1 VTEPIP
7 AGLTPGELR
16 RYARHLTLPHV
27 GVEGQR
33 KLKRARVLVLG
44 AGGLGSPAALYLAA
58 AGVGTLGLVDDDVV
72 DLSNLQ
78 RQVLHGTGAV
88 GTPKLASAAA
98 RLRDANP
105 EIAVRLHETRLTSAN
120 ALAILDGYDV
130 VIDGS
135 DNFPTRYLLNDACA
149 LLGKPDVSGAVH
161 RFEGQVSVFWAE
173 RGPCYRCLYREPP
186 PAGLVPSCEESGVL
200 GVLPGIVG
208 TLQALEAI
216 KLVLGIGEPL
226 VGRLLMFDALA
237 VRFHEIAVE
246 KDPACPLC
254 GARPEITSLVDY
266 DVFCG
271 TPRAPA
277 GGLEH
282 GERDLEIDV
291 VALDAA
297 RRAGER
303 LVLVD
308 VREPVEWEICRIAGS
323 VLIPLR
329 ELPARAG
336 EIDRAADVVTVC
348 HTGRRSL
355 TAARL
360 LRAAGVPSA
369 VSLRGGVDA
378 WARLVDPTM
387 PRY

>member
-1 VTEPIP
+1 MTEPIP
-7 AGLTPGELR
+7 AGLTPGESR

-27 GVEGQR
+27 GLEGQG
-33 KLKRARVLVLG
+33 KLKRARVLVVG

-58 AGVGTLGLVDDDVV
+58 AGVGTLGLADDDVV

-78 RQVLHGTGAV
+78 RQVLHGTAAV

-105 EIAVRLHETRLTSAN
+105 EIAVRLHATRLTSAN
-120 ALAILDGYDV
+120 AMAILDGYDV
-130 VIDGS
+130 ILDGS

-161 RFEGQVSVFWAE
+161 RFEGRVSVFWAA

-186 PAGLVPSCEESGVL
+186 PAGLVPGCEESGVL

-208 TLQALEAI
+208 TLQALEAL

-226 VGRLLMFDALA
+226 VGRLVVFDALA
-237 VRFHEIAVE
+237 LRFREIAVG
-246 KDPACPLC
+246 KDPGCPLC
-254 GARPEITSLVDY
+254 GARREITGLVDY
-266 DVFCG
+266 DAFCG
-271 TPRAPA
+271 TRSAPA
-277 GGLEH
+277 GAVERGLET
-282 GERDLEIDV
+282 DV
-291 VALDAA
+291 EALDAA

-308 VREPVEWEICRIAGS
+308 VREPVEWEICRIPGS

-329 ELPARAG
+329 ELPSRVG
-336 EIDRAADVVTVC
+336 EIDRAAEVVTVC

-360 LRAAGVPSA
+360 LRAAGVASA

-378 WARLVDPTM
+378 WARVVDPTM